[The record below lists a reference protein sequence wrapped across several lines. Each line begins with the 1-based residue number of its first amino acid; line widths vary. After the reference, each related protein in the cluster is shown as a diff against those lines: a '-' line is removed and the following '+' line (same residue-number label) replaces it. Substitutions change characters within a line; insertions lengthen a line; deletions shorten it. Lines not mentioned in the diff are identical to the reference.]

1 MRAELFI
8 QFGEDDQPVV
18 GSLEDDAKAVCLDVI
33 DNFDDLDFGIGQFLS
48 SIERL
53 NVAPKERAVD
63 LLIVAATA
71 YFADTGF
78 CRSTYSIDGWTRRF
92 LLHIPV
98 SAPAEWQVAA
108 GHLARML
115 KFLTGDFWAFR
126 FRARRDEYSVIC
138 EPPDELDLSDFDC
151 VSLFSGGLDSLVG
164 AIDLLSD
171 GRKPLLIS
179 HYWDGEASAAQ
190 KALHAELI
198 EKFGNDSMEIIRG
211 RIGVARSDMPGA
223 GSENTQ
229 RVRSFL
235 FYSMAAAAV
244 DALDST
250 DKVLIPENGLIAL
263 NVPMERLRLGSLSTH
278 TAHPFFIASMN
289 ALTELVGIS
298 ADFENPYQFMTK
310 GEMVKGCKDQAFLAE
325 IASQSMSCSSP
336 AKVRWQGAAP
346 QHCGH
351 CIPCLIRR
359 ASLKAGLPSD
369 DDTEYFL
376 DDLTG
381 EVLDSKEA
389 KGKDIRSFLFA
400 ADTIKR
406 SPARIPLVVR
416 KPGPLPAAAVAN
428 YAEVYRRGMAEV
440 MHLLKGVKSRHG

>member
-8 QFGEDDQPVV
+8 QFGEDDQPAA
-18 GSLEDDAKAVCLDVI
+18 GSLSNGAEAVRLDVI

-48 SIERL
+48 TFEKL
-53 NVAPKERAVD
+53 NVALSERAVD
-63 LLIVAATA
+63 LLIVAAA
-71 YFADTGF
+71 VYFADTGF
-78 CRSTYSIDGWTRRF
+78 NRSTYSTDNWTRRF
-92 LLHIPV
+92 ILHIPV
-98 SAPAEWQVAA
+98 SAPAEWHAAA

-126 FRARRDEYSVIC
+126 FRARPDDYSVLC

-151 VSLFSGGLDSLVG
+151 VSLFSGGLDSLIG
-164 AIDLLSD
+164 AIDLLIE

-190 KALHAELI
+190 NVLHHELI
-198 EKFGNDSMEIIRG
+198 EKFGDDSMEIIRG
-211 RIGVARSDMPGA
+211 RIGVARADMPGA

-235 FYSMAAAAV
+235 FYSMAAAAA
-244 DALDST
+244 DALETT

-278 TAHPFFIASMN
+278 TAHPYFIASMDV
-289 ALTELVGIS
+289 LTDLVGIS
-298 ADFENPYQFMTK
+298 ADFENPYRFKTK
-310 GEMVKGCKDQAFLAE
+310 GEMVKDCKDRAFLAG
-325 IASQSMSCSSP
+325 IASYSMSCSSP

-351 CIPCLIRR
+351 CIPCVIRR
-359 ASLKAGLPSD
+359 ASLKAGLQSD

-381 EVLDSKEA
+381 EALDSKAA

-406 SPARIPLVVR
+406 SPAKIPLVVR
-416 KPGPLPAAAVAN
+416 KPGPLPVADVAN
-428 YAEVYRRGMAEV
+428 YADVYRRGMAEV
-440 MHLLKGVKSRHG
+440 MHLLEGVRSRHG